1 MLIIRK
7 NVTCIIRICCQYD
20 FGRDNTNHTN
30 NGCLNVEAMKFLK
43 QAQGI
48 RITAISLSL
57 FVGTA
62 LMLAK
67 FYIYTLTDSAAVL
80 SDALESIINVVAS
93 AFGLASI
100 LIAAKPPDRNHPYG
114 HGKIEY
120 FSAGF
125 EGALIILAAVG
136 IFITA
141 WPHILHTDELARL
154 ESGLLIL
161 FVISLIN
168 LLLGAGLVLAGRRT
182 ASLTLIADGKHVLTD
197 VYTSGGVLLGL
208 LCAHLTGWYWLDGVI
223 AYLVGLNILFSGW
236 QLVRQSFTG
245 LMDAADPEFLKSIS
259 DLIIKHRKDVWI
271 DIHQLRAWRSGNFA
285 HIDFHLILPRELS
298 LQESHQ
304 ESKELE
310 KIIVDHFKGQ
320 ASVLIHTDPCENP
333 DCPTCRRYLCRIRAE
348 NLTTPVSWDLE
359 TLIRQ
364 GRHSMQQDGT
374 KTD

>member
-1 MLIIRK
+1 M
-7 NVTCIIRICCQYD
+7 N
-20 FGRDNTNHTN
+20 
-30 NGCLNVEAMKFLK
+30 FLK
-43 QAQGI
+43 NAQGV

-57 FVGTA
+57 FIGTA
-62 LMLAK
+62 LMLGK
-67 FYIYTLTDSAAVL
+67 FYIYTMTRSTAVL

-93 AFGLASI
+93 TFALVSI
-100 LIAAKPPDRNHPYG
+100 LVADRPPDRNHPYG

-141 WPHILHTDELARL
+141 WPHLFHTDELPHL

-161 FVISLIN
+161 FGISLIN
-168 LLLGAGLVLAGRRT
+168 LLLGVGLVLTGRRT

-197 VYTSGGVLLGL
+197 VYTSGGVVLGL
-208 LCAHLTGWYWLDGVI
+208 LCAYLTGWYWLDGAI
-223 AYLVGLNILFSGW
+223 AYLVALNILFSGW

-245 LMDAADPEFLKSIS
+245 LMDAADPEFLKSIA

-285 HIDFHLILPRELS
+285 HIDLHLILPQELS
-298 LQESHQ
+298 LEESHR
-304 ESKELE
+304 ESKALE
-310 KIIVDHFKGQ
+310 KIIVDHFKGK
-320 ASVLIHTDPCENP
+320 ASVLIHTDPCEDP
-333 DCPTCRRYLCRIRAE
+333 DCPTCRRHLCRIRAE
-348 NLTTPVSWDLE
+348 NLTNTVSWDLE

-364 GRHSMQQDGT
+364 GRHNMPPTQT